1 MGTPIQRQLADINCT
16 PDEGVVSCLFGS
28 DSHTTFEIQHV
39 IDRLRGQNRR
49 DTYVSIGLFTDEF
62 ELKRG
67 IRWEVHRRPPHGI
80 TNSIQ
85 WYLHPSSSAISPNT
99 TTTSIPRCLCSSC
112 QAAARCPLRR
122 CSSEQI
128 IRRPCDPRAI
138 GYSPGRT

>member
-1 MGTPIQRQLADINCT
+1 MGTPIQRQLADINWT

-39 IDRLRGQNRR
+39 IDRLRGQNRT

-67 IRWEVHRRPPHGI
+67 IRWEVHRRAPHGI

-85 WYLHPSSSAISPNT
+85 RYLHP
-99 TTTSIPRCLCSSC
+99 
-112 QAAARCPLRR
+112 
-122 CSSEQI
+122 
-128 IRRPCDPRAI
+128 
-138 GYSPGRT
+138 